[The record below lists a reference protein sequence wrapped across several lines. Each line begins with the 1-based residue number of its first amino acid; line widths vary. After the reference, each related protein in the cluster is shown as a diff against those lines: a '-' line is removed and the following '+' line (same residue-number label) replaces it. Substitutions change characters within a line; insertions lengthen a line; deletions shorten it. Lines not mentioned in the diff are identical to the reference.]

1 MASEPELNGRMPADL
16 RGGFSAAVTRRL
28 ARDHD
33 GIGSLTDA
41 VQEKPFLEMA
51 LQEIKKEI
59 LALKTPE
66 LGPSEFVTE
75 DGRRV
80 VGSTFKA
87 NRDDATVPK
96 DRQAEGIGG
105 LSSTL
110 LTEKEPPSLGPG
122 KVDKPNRGL
131 RGTFESHFFFFQA
144 SNGEHVYLH
153 PLDVRILKHEY
164 EDYDKFPLNITLP
177 VVTVQEST
185 MTEVDLSAV
194 VKPETLAAFDREID
208 ERRQRRVAK
217 EIKEEEEEQRQL
229 AIAAAAAA
237 DLHASS
243 YISIGPRSSSSP
255 LSSWEDPSVFD
266 EMFPAA
272 APSTPILPGQSPG
285 HLAPGLLNLQAS
297 AGAGVGG
304 GSRPSSPASAFSFAR
319 AAARGTTAQ
328 QNTLGARPRSAL
340 AGASSR
346 APGSGVAV
354 ATGSTTT
361 TRWNQDGDSE
371 EDVGGWALDVALDD
385 DAAAW
390 RGSAGLRRGGGGGG
404 GGGKGGARKSGK
416 KTVLVSNGGRRG
428 Q

>member
-41 VQEKPFLEMA
+41 VQEKPYLEMA

-59 LALKTPE
+59 SALKTPE

-87 NRDDATVPK
+87 NRDDLVAPK
-96 DRQAEGIGG
+96 DRQMEGGG
-105 LSSTL
+105 GRSS
-110 LTEKEPPSLGPG
+110 EQPSLGPG
-122 KVDKPNRGL
+122 KVDKSNRAL
-131 RGTFESHFFFFQA
+131 RGTFESYFFFFQA
-144 SNGEHVYLH
+144 ADGEHVYLH
-153 PLDVRILKHEY
+153 PLDVRILKHEFGDY
-164 EDYDKFPLNITLP
+164 EKFPLDITLP

-185 MTEVDLSAV
+185 MTE
-194 VKPETLAAFDREID
+194 
-208 ERRQRRVAK
+208 RRIAK

-237 DLHASS
+237 DLRASS

-272 APSTPILPGQSPG
+272 APSTPTLPGQSPG
-285 HLAPGLLNLQAS
+285 HSAPSLLNFQAP
-297 AGAGVGG
+297 AGAGAGG
-304 GSRPSSPASAFSFAR
+304 GSRPSTPASVFSFAR

-328 QNTLGARPRSAL
+328 QSTLSARPRSAL
-340 AGASSR
+340 GGASSR
-346 APGSGVAV
+346 TSGSGVAV

-361 TRWNQDGDSE
+361 TRWNQDGNSE
-371 EDVGGWALDVALDD
+371 EDVGGWALDVALDN

-390 RGSAGLRRGGGGGG
+390 QGAAGSRRGG
-404 GGGKGGARKSGK
+404 GGGKGGGRKSGK